1 MLYFDHTKKKECE
14 IMFVKYNKNTDMMPI
29 KIWLPSEESIEEN
42 CMEQALHLAKL
53 PFVHKWVALMPDTHA
68 GKGMPIGGV
77 IACEGAVIPNA
88 VGVDIGCGMA
98 FVQTDISAA
107 ELRETVTGSGT
118 LVQTIC
124 GDILRN
130 IPTGHNR
137 YKKPQTSAVLDK
149 AREEC
154 GRYEADRDLFPMI
167 DEGYFQTGTLGGGN
181 HFIELQQDE
190 DGKICIMLHSGSRHF
205 GNIVGQH
212 FNRIAKE
219 LNEKWHTSVD
229 PEWNLPFLPIDTD
242 EGRRYLD
249 WMQLSMDF
257 AYENRAVMLAKVKE
271 TLAKYTVK
279 YLGKEP
285 VFTDEINC
293 HHNYAALENHYGKDV
308 YVHRKGAIRAGNGE
322 LGIIPGAM
330 GSYSYIVRGKG
341 CEESFMSS
349 SHGAGRM
356 YSRTAAM
363 EKFAVDKVM
372 CDLKEQGVVLAK
384 HNKSDVAEE
393 SRFAYKDIDMVI
405 ANEADL
411 VEPIKKLFTV
421 GVVKG

>member
-1 MLYFDHTKKKECE
+1 
-14 IMFVKYNKNTDMMPI
+14 MFVKYYKNTKMMPI
-29 KIWLPSEESIEEN
+29 KIWLPSEEHIEEK
-42 CMEQALHLAKL
+42 CMEQALHLSKL
-53 PFVHKWVALMPDTHA
+53 PFIHKWVALMPDTHA

-77 IACEGAVIPNA
+77 IACDGAVIPNA

-98 FVQTDISAA
+98 FVQTDISAE
-107 ELRETVTGSGT
+107 ELKETVTGSGS
-118 LVQTIC
+118 LVQTVC

-130 IPTGHNR
+130 IPTGFNH
-137 YKKPQTSAVLDK
+137 YKKPQISSVLDRAK
-149 AREEC
+149 AELN
-154 GRYEADRDLFPMI
+154 RYEADKELIPMI
-167 DEGYFQTGTLGGGN
+167 DDGYFQIGTLGGGN

-190 DGKICIMLHSGSRHF
+190 EGMICIMLHSGSRHF
-205 GNIVGQH
+205 GNMVGKY
-212 FNRIAKE
+212 FNKIAKE

-229 PEWNLPFLPIDTD
+229 PEWNLPFLPADTE
-242 EGRRYLD
+242 EGRRYLE

-271 TLAKYTVK
+271 LLAKHTLK
-279 YLGKEP
+279 YLGREP
-285 VFTDEINC
+285 VFSGEINC
-293 HHNYAALENHYGKDV
+293 HHNYAALENHYGKNV
-308 YVHRKGAIRAGNGE
+308 YVHRKGAIRAREGE

-349 SHGAGRM
+349 SHGAGRL
-356 YSRTAAM
+356 YSRTAAVNTFSV
-363 EKFAVDKVM
+363 EKVM
-372 CDLKEQGVVLAK
+372 CDLKDLSVVLAK

-405 ANEADL
+405 ANESEL
-411 VEPIKKLFTV
+411 VEPVKKLFTV